1 MRSSSRAAFCRQH
14 PLRATTRAIATGI
27 AQHDQPKCDCARIG
41 RKLSVGY
48 QNLRFQ
54 AYGSAAYK
62 LAKLESQPPTWPGAP
77 AGLPNRPGTPRPAR
91 TLSHPTAA
99 FPGSSSSGFCCSHTN
114 HYYYVLKIITL
125 GRHEPLLLLRPG
137 NAASRW
143 PTTTTTTS

>member
-54 AYGSAAYK
+54 VYGSAADK

-77 AGLPNRPGTPRPAR
+77 AGLPNRPGTPSPAR

-99 FPGSSSSGFCCSHTN
+99 FPGSSSSGFCGSSKSIGWSKPAVTAARN
-114 HYYYVLKIITL
+114 IAQMQV
-125 GRHEPLLLLRPG
+125 RPLR
-137 NAASRW
+137 AHIHIEE
-143 PTTTTTTS
+143 TQIV